1 MESIDRDS
9 RQAVLNAYDSS
20 KSTKETSGLTRAD
33 VNQAAQVL
41 GMTSMQAKDISALS
55 AIGLEAETQGV
66 VRLGLGMVLMSTN
79 SQIKALRK
87 IEEKLDNAEFDEEPD
102 QLIAAA
108 KVAGDLWKNIA
119 SNGKTLAVGA
129 NMNDNKNGQWSGHVR
144 VFSLDGDGDGSSWNQ
159 LGDDIEGEAVGDISG
174 SSVSLSSD
182 GRTVAI

>member
-9 RQAVLNAYDSS
+9 QQAVLDAYDNS
-20 KSTKETSGLTRAD
+20 KSTKKTSGLTRAD
-33 VNQAAQVL
+33 VNHAAQVL

-108 KVAGDLWKNIA
+108 KVAGDLGKNIA
-119 SNGKTLAVGA
+119 SNGKTLVDVAKEGLIKDKKSEKPKYSPPPPPGIAMQVNGDVHL
-129 NMNDNKNGQWSGHVR
+129 NSNQNK
-144 VFSLDGDGDGSSWNQ
+144 
-159 LGDDIEGEAVGDISG
+159 EEK
-174 SSVSLSSD
+174 
-182 GRTVAI
+182 